1 MADGVAIESTSPR
14 RQVMRCDALVGKSI
28 LYNWPVVGWC
38 VGQVVER
45 NTDAFKIKFKFVQD
59 DRRRAS
65 KSQLPHLLRDPEI
78 DQQAVKT
85 VLRLEDYDSGWVL
98 LASVEAHIARAP
110 IEPGPHAAIR
120 RMR

>member
-1 MADGVAIESTSPR
+1 MRSRSSSSLFKMIE
-14 RQVMRCDALVGKSI
+14 G
-28 LYNWPVVGWC
+28 
-38 VGQVVER
+38 ER
-45 NTDAFKIKFKFVQD
+45 AKVNFLIFY
-59 DRRRAS
+59 
-65 KSQLPHLLRDPEI
+65 EI

-110 IEPGPHAAIR
+110 TPIEPGPHAAIR

>member
-1 MADGVAIESTSPR
+1 MRSRSSSSLFKMIE
-14 RQVMRCDALVGKSI
+14 G
-28 LYNWPVVGWC
+28 
-38 VGQVVER
+38 ER
-45 NTDAFKIKFKFVQD
+45 AKVNVLIFY
-59 DRRRAS
+59 
-65 KSQLPHLLRDPEI
+65 EI

>member
-65 KSQLPHLLRDPEI
+65 KSQRPHLLRDRP
-78 DQQAVKT
+78 QQAVKT
-85 VLRLEDYDSGWVL
+85 VLRLDAVFIISRYGSWENNQSLHENNQKWY
-98 LASVEAHIARAP
+98 HTTF
-110 IEPGPHAAIR
+110 
-120 RMR
+120 

>member
-1 MADGVAIESTSPR
+1 MRSRSSSSLFKMIE
-14 RQVMRCDALVGKSI
+14 G
-28 LYNWPVVGWC
+28 
-38 VGQVVER
+38 ER
-45 NTDAFKIKFKFVQD
+45 AKVNFLIFY
-59 DRRRAS
+59 
-65 KSQLPHLLRDPEI
+65 EI

-98 LASVEAHIARAP
+98 LASVEAHIHVARAP

>member
-1 MADGVAIESTSPR
+1 MADGVAIESTAPR

-65 KSQLPHLLRDPEI
+65 KSQLPHQLIFYEI
-78 DQQAVKT
+78 KRSTSRQSKQCCAWRTMIVGGFCWQASKRT
-85 VLRLEDYDSGWVL
+85 
-98 LASVEAHIARAP
+98 
-110 IEPGPHAAIR
+110 
-120 RMR
+120 